1 MITNNFASK
10 FQHHILITTKHSKC
24 HAYAL
29 YILRYST
36 LLIPYTH
43 TTLYL
48 VYLWFY
54 IIWTDIRCVILSIT
68 RKPIS
73 QCNCLNCKTFSL
85 TTDTS
90 PISWVTL
97 VIKNCYDM
105 SVHNFAVPSFA
116 AVAQSSK
123 ISK

>member
-1 MITNNFASK
+1 MVLYYMDGHKMCHIVNN
-10 FQHHILITTKHSKC
+10 
-24 HAYAL
+24 
-29 YILRYST
+29 
-36 LLIPYTH
+36 
-43 TTLYL
+43 
-48 VYLWFY
+48 
-54 IIWTDIRCVILSIT
+54 ILSI
-68 RKPIS
+68 KPIS